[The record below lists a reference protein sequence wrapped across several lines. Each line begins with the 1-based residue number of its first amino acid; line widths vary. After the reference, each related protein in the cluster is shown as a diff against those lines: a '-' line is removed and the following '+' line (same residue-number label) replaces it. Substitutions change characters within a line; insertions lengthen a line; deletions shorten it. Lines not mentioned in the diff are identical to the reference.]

1 MLNTKWGGSQRV
13 ALSLFF
19 SLKKAI
25 IPFSHAG
32 KFSLSSKEENLHYN
46 GGGVAVQ
53 HSNDVVCHIWLDY
66 SGLSNTQLSGLPEYE
81 AARESQSDFIIKCL
95 CVRLTR
101 MRLCAVQWIH
111 HWIELLRVFFMCALF
126 QVTHVHVCAV
136 GNFIY
141 VSSCQCVSGLCV
153 HFLSVWQTMSQ
164 FRMWKGEKKNSI
176 NVMMKTNHRH
186 IAR

>member
-32 KFSLSSKEENLHYN
+32 KFLLSSKEENLHYN

-95 CVRLTR
+95 CVRLTQ

-126 QVTHVHVCAV
+126 QVTHVHVC
-136 GNFIY
+136 GGEFY
-141 VSSCQCVSGLCV
+141 LCELVSVCFWS
-153 HFLSVWQTMSQ
+153 LSTFS
-164 FRMWKGEKKNSI
+164 
-176 NVMMKTNHRH
+176 
-186 IAR
+186 